1 MIFHRFDGV
10 VQDHGEYI
18 SVETPGNPGYFWG
31 NYLIFDGPPAEGDEF
46 RWRERFKARFSG
58 NPQIR
63 HETYNWEN
71 RNSTEPKIGGFLKA
85 GFSLGKQLTM
95 AAIELTRPKKWNA
108 DLEIRSLESRGDWE
122 AALENQVLV
131 HGAEFGRQHYR
142 EYRKRK
148 NDRYQKMIAVGLGFW
163 FGAFLKGRLVGDL
176 GLFYGDQLGRFQLVS
191 THPEYRRCGVCS
203 TLLYHVG
210 VLALKTMPIKT
221 LVISADDGYFAK
233 DIYAS
238 LGFDVREETLGLLKR
253 SSERRSGMSQ

>member
-1 MIFHRFDGV
+1 MIFHRFDGL

-31 NYLIFDGPPAEGDEF
+31 NYLIFNGPPAENDNF

-71 RNSTEPKIGGFLKA
+71 PNSAEPRIGEFLKA
-85 GFSLGKQLTM
+85 GFTFGKQLTM
-95 AAIELTRPKKWNA
+95 AATELTRPKKWNA
-108 DLEIRSLESRGDWE
+108 DLEIRCLESSGDWE

-131 HGAEFGRQHYR
+131 HGAEFGCE
-142 EYRKRK
+142 EYRQYRMRK
-148 NDRYQKMIAVGLGFW
+148 NDRYQKMIGAELGLW

-176 GLFYGDQLGRFQLVS
+176 GLFHGDQFGRFQLVS
-191 THPEYRRCGVCS
+191 THPDYRRRGVCS
-203 TLLYHVG
+203 TLLYHAG
-210 VLALKTMPIKT
+210 TLALKAMPIKT

-233 DIYAS
+233 DIYAL
-238 LGFDVREETLGLLKR
+238 LGFAVREETLGLLKR
-253 SSERRSGMSQ
+253 PD